1 MTITLVAFCICI
13 DAVRHHNRQA
23 LGLPLPAIAYALNFD
38 TSRREIESGCFEI
51 QFAFGDEEDV
61 APLG

>member
-1 MTITLVAFCICI
+1 MTIALMTFLIYI
-13 DAVRHHNRQA
+13 DAARHNNRQA
-23 LGLPLPAIAYALNFD
+23 LGLPLPAIAYALDFD

-51 QFAFGDEEDV
+51 KFAFGDEEDV